1 MNVLWHDTFFS
12 DMLWRRRVASGGWAD
27 QVVVC
32 AAMKFGH
39 LCSWVH
45 SSYCDSW
52 CGKAVAIS
60 ELLQRMQ
67 RSYLHCLLLLG
78 FCNLNNSSTAMEN
91 IKGSISA
98 YWPPWSINIPSSL
111 PRSAPE
117 IMSQSSVRSYC
128 CAARTSA
135 CDTLWMGFF
144 HCKYTQMSCL
154 MSN

>member
-1 MNVLWHDTFFS
+1 
-12 DMLWRRRVASGGWAD
+12 MLWRRRVASGGWAG

-39 LCSWVH
+39 LCSSAPW
-45 SSYCDSW
+45 SC
-52 CGKAVAIS
+52 CAPQRGKAAAIS
-60 ELLQRMQ
+60 QLLQCVQ
-67 RSYLHCLLLLG
+67 RSYLRCLLLLG
-78 FCNLNNSSTAMEN
+78 FCNLNNTSTAMEN
-91 IKGSISA
+91 IKGSISV

-135 CDTLWMGFF
+135 CDILWMGFF
-144 HCKYTQMSCL
+144 PLQVYTDEL
-154 MSN
+154 SNEQLKR